1 MKPEIR
7 IAVACVSVLYC
18 QSATGDAR
26 ATRPNISSAAK
37 TRLVVSG

>member
-1 MKPEIR
+1 MKPVIT

-18 QSATGDAR
+18 RSAIGDAR

-37 TRLVVSG
+37 MWLVVSA